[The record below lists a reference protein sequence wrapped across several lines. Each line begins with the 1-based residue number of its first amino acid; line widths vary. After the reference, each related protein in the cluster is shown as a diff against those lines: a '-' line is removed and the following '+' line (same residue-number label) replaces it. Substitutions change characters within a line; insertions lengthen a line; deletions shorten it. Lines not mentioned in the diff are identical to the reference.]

1 MATRNDPEKEKK
13 QRKGFL
19 KQASEMLLDMKK
31 QLLKEMQGRVKEE
44 TEGVKDEG
52 RDTYYLASDERD
64 REINFILNDRER
76 EKLLAIDEALERIKD
91 KTYDL
96 ASDERDREINFIL
109 NDREREKLLAID
121 EALERIKD
129 KTYGL
134 CESCEGEIQ
143 LGRLK
148 VLPFTRLCVKCQEEN
163 EKESKRQKTLED
175 ERGYRKL
182 VISDIE
188 EDGF

>member
-1 MATRNDPEKEKK
+1 MPKADLEKEKK
-13 QRKGFL
+13 QRRVFL
-19 KQASEMLLDMKK
+19 KQAADTLEETKK

-52 RDTYYLASDERD
+52 RDTY
-64 REINFILNDRER
+64 
-76 EKLLAIDEALERIKD
+76 
-91 KTYDL
+91 DL

-109 NDREREKLLAID
+109 NDREREKLVAID
-121 EALERIKD
+121 EALQRIKE
-129 KTYGL
+129 KSYGI

-163 EKESKRQKTLED
+163 EKESKRQKTLDE
-175 ERGYRKL
+175 ERGYRRL
-182 VISDIE
+182 VLTDFE
-188 EDGF
+188 EEGS

>member
-1 MATRNDPEKEKK
+1 MPKTDPEKEKK
-13 QRKGFL
+13 QRKEFL
-19 KQASEMLLDMKK
+19 KQAADTLLETKK

-52 RDTYYLASDERD
+52 RDTY
-64 REINFILNDRER
+64 
-76 EKLLAIDEALERIKD
+76 
-91 KTYDL
+91 DL

-109 NDREREKLLAID
+109 NDREREKLHAID
-121 EALERIKD
+121 EALQRIKD
-129 KTYGL
+129 KTYGI

-163 EKESKRQKTLED
+163 ERESKRQKTLED
-175 ERGYRKL
+175 ERGYRKI
-182 VISDIE
+182 VITDFE

>member
-1 MATRNDPEKEKK
+1 VRYSMPKTDPEKEKK
-13 QRKGFL
+13 QRKEFL
-19 KQASEMLLDMKK
+19 KQAADTLLETKK

-52 RDTYYLASDERD
+52 RDTY
-64 REINFILNDRER
+64 
-76 EKLLAIDEALERIKD
+76 
-91 KTYDL
+91 DL

-109 NDREREKLLAID
+109 NDREREKLHAID
-121 EALERIKD
+121 EALQRIKD
-129 KTYGL
+129 KTYGI

-163 EKESKRQKTLED
+163 ERESKRQKTLED
-175 ERGYRKL
+175 ERGYRKI
-182 VISDIE
+182 VITDFE

>member
-1 MATRNDPEKEKK
+1 MPKIDPEKEKK
-13 QRKGFL
+13 QRREFL
-19 KQASEMLLDMKK
+19 KQAADTLQETKK
-31 QLLKEMQGRVKEE
+31 QLLKEMQGRVREE

-52 RDTYYLASDERD
+52 RD
-64 REINFILNDRER
+64 
-76 EKLLAIDEALERIKD
+76 
-91 KTYDL
+91 TYDL

-109 NDREREKLLAID
+109 NDREREKLHAID
-121 EALERIKD
+121 DALQRIKD
-129 KTYGL
+129 KTYGI

-148 VLPFTRLCVKCQEEN
+148 VLPFTRLCVKCQEET

-175 ERGYRKL
+175 ERGYRKI
-182 VISDIE
+182 VITDFE

>member
-1 MATRNDPEKEKK
+1 MPKIDLEKEKK
-13 QRKGFL
+13 QRKEFL
-19 KQASEMLLDMKK
+19 KQAADTLLETKK
-31 QLLKEMQGRVKEE
+31 QAMKEMQGRVKEE

-52 RDTYYLASDERD
+52 RD
-64 REINFILNDRER
+64 
-76 EKLLAIDEALERIKD
+76 
-91 KTYDL
+91 TYDL

-121 EALERIKD
+121 EALQRIKD
-129 KTYGL
+129 KTYGI

-182 VISDIE
+182 VITDFE

>member
-1 MATRNDPEKEKK
+1 MSKADPEKEKK
-13 QRKGFL
+13 QRREFL
-19 KQASEMLLDMKK
+19 RQASEMLQEMKRGA
-31 QLLKEMQGRVKEE
+31 LKEMQGRVKEE

-52 RDTYYLASDERD
+52 RD
-64 REINFILNDRER
+64 
-76 EKLLAIDEALERIKD
+76 
-91 KTYDL
+91 TYDL

-121 EALERIKD
+121 EALQRIAD
-129 KTYGL
+129 KTYGI

-163 EKESKRQKTLED
+163 EKESKRQKSLEN
-175 ERGYRKL
+175 ERTYRKL
-182 VISDIE
+182 DIADIE

>member
-1 MATRNDPEKEKK
+1 MAAKNDLEKEKK
-13 QRKGFL
+13 QRKEFL
-19 KQASEMLLDMKK
+19 KQAAEMLEDTKK
-31 QLLKEMQGRVKEE
+31 QALREIQGRVKGE
-44 TEGVKDEG
+44 TEGIKDEG
-52 RDTYYLASDERD
+52 RD
-64 REINFILNDRER
+64 
-76 EKLLAIDEALERIKD
+76 
-91 KTYDL
+91 TYDL

-121 EALERIKD
+121 EALQRIKD
-129 KTYGL
+129 KTYGI

-163 EKESKRQKTLED
+163 ERESKRQKTLED

-182 VISDIE
+182 VINDFE
-188 EDGF
+188 EEGF

>member
-1 MATRNDPEKEKK
+1 
-13 QRKGFL
+13 L
-19 KQASEMLLDMKK
+19 KQAAATLLETKKLLLREMK
-31 QLLKEMQGRVKEE
+31 GRVKEE

-52 RDTYYLASDERD
+52 RD
-64 REINFILNDRER
+64 
-76 EKLLAIDEALERIKD
+76 
-91 KTYDL
+91 TYDL

-109 NDREREKLLAID
+109 NDREREKLLSID
-121 EALERIKD
+121 EALQRLKD
-129 KTYGL
+129 KTYGI

-148 VLPFTRLCVKCQEEN
+148 VLPFTRLCVKCQEET

-182 VISDIE
+182 VMNDFE
-188 EDGF
+188 EEGF

>member
-1 MATRNDPEKEKK
+1 MPNKTDPEKEKK
-13 QRKGFL
+13 QRREFL
-19 KQASEMLLDMKK
+19 KQAADTLQETKK
-31 QLLKEMQGRVKEE
+31 QLLREMQGRVKEE

-52 RDTYYLASDERD
+52 RD
-64 REINFILNDRER
+64 
-76 EKLLAIDEALERIKD
+76 
-91 KTYDL
+91 TYDL

-109 NDREREKLLAID
+109 NDREREKLHAID
-121 EALERIKD
+121 EALKRIKD
-129 KTYGL
+129 KTYGI

-148 VLPFTRLCVKCQEEN
+148 VLPFTRLCVKCQEET

-182 VISDIE
+182 VITDFE

>member
-1 MATRNDPEKEKK
+1 MPKIDPEKEKK
-13 QRKGFL
+13 QRREFL
-19 KQASEMLLDMKK
+19 KQAADTLLETKK
-31 QLLKEMQGRVKEE
+31 QLLKEMQERVKGE

-52 RDTYYLASDERD
+52 RD
-64 REINFILNDRER
+64 
-76 EKLLAIDEALERIKD
+76 
-91 KTYDL
+91 TYDL

-109 NDREREKLLAID
+109 NDREREKLHAID
-121 EALERIKD
+121 EALQRIKD
-129 KTYGL
+129 KTYGI
-134 CESCEGEIQ
+134 CESCEGDIH

-148 VLPFTRLCVKCQEEN
+148 ILPFTRLCVKCQEEN

-182 VISDIE
+182 VITDFE

>member
-1 MATRNDPEKEKK
+1 LVRYSMPKIDPEKEKK
-13 QRKGFL
+13 QRREFL
-19 KQASEMLLDMKK
+19 KQAADTLQETKK
-31 QLLKEMQGRVKEE
+31 QLLKEMQGRVKGE

-52 RDTYYLASDERD
+52 RD
-64 REINFILNDRER
+64 
-76 EKLLAIDEALERIKD
+76 
-91 KTYDL
+91 TYDL

-109 NDREREKLLAID
+109 NDREREKLHAID
-121 EALERIKD
+121 EALQRIKD

-148 VLPFTRLCVKCQEEN
+148 VLPFTRLCVKCQEET

-182 VISDIE
+182 VITDFE

>member
-1 MATRNDPEKEKK
+1 MPKTDLEKEKK
-13 QRKGFL
+13 LRKEFL
-19 KQASEMLLDMKK
+19 KQAAETLLETKK

-52 RDTYYLASDERD
+52 RDTY
-64 REINFILNDRER
+64 
-76 EKLLAIDEALERIKD
+76 
-91 KTYDL
+91 DL

-109 NDREREKLLAID
+109 NDREREKLHAID
-121 EALERIKD
+121 EALQRIKD
-129 KTYGL
+129 KTYGI

-148 VLPFTRLCVKCQEEN
+148 VLPFTRLCVKCQEEI
-163 EKESKRQKTLED
+163 EKENKRQKTLED

-182 VISDIE
+182 VINDFE
-188 EDGF
+188 EEGF

>member
-1 MATRNDPEKEKK
+1 MARTEPEKEKK
-13 QRKGFL
+13 QRKEFL
-19 KQASEMLLDMKK
+19 KQASDMLQDTKK
-31 QLLKEMQGRVKEE
+31 QALREMQGRVKEE

-52 RDTYYLASDERD
+52 RD
-64 REINFILNDRER
+64 
-76 EKLLAIDEALERIKD
+76 
-91 KTYDL
+91 TYDL

-109 NDREREKLLAID
+109 NDREREKLLAVD
-121 EALERIKD
+121 EALQRIKD
-129 KTYGL
+129 KTYGI

-182 VISDIE
+182 VINDFE
-188 EDGF
+188 EEGF

>member
-1 MATRNDPEKEKK
+1 MPKTDPEKEKK
-13 QRKGFL
+13 QRKEFL
-19 KQASEMLLDMKK
+19 KQAADTLLETKK
-31 QLLKEMQGRVKEE
+31 QAMKEMQGRVKEE

-52 RDTYYLASDERD
+52 RD
-64 REINFILNDRER
+64 
-76 EKLLAIDEALERIKD
+76 
-91 KTYDL
+91 TYDL

-121 EALERIKD
+121 EALQRIKE
-129 KTYGL
+129 KTYGI

-148 VLPFTRLCVKCQEEN
+148 VLPFTRLCVKCQEET

-182 VISDIE
+182 VITDFE